1 MTSHQKGSSPW
12 REAPPTP
19 ASVPSASG
27 PLSVQGREV
36 ALEGEGGKQREVTA
50 SQAPPPGSA
59 LPAQLQARGHLA
71 DFQKKIKYMTGG
83 EPVATDGFWG
93 CPCAVVAED
102 PPRMQ
107 RMGEAT
113 PSPPISAHLW
123 PRLGWEPKSHVGIPR
138 SKNPRKSLL
147 KKQPAC

>member
-1 MTSHQKGSSPW
+1 M
-12 REAPPTP
+12 
-19 ASVPSASG
+19 
-27 PLSVQGREV
+27 QGREV